1 MIRLRSTDGKAV
13 FKSVIIVTDRTVL
26 DSQLQDA
33 VQQLDHQYGV
43 IKAIDREKSSESKSK
58 QLTEAL
64 LTGTPIIVVT
74 IQTFPYALEAILTNQ
89 SLAQSNF
96 AVIIDEAH
104 LANRLY
110 SQRVT
115 RSAYSKP

>member
-43 IKAIDREKSSESKSK
+43 IKVIDREKE
-58 QLTEAL
+58 
-64 LTGTPIIVVT
+64 
-74 IQTFPYALEAILTNQ
+74 
-89 SLAQSNF
+89 
-96 AVIIDEAH
+96 
-104 LANRLY
+104 
-110 SQRVT
+110 QRVEIKT
-115 RSAYSKP
+115 AD